1 MPRQGNPSRRPLSIT
16 GPSVTAIILNITGL
30 LLTVLVVFVG
40 VIWLF
45 QERIAFQPPRS
56 PSLETVG
63 ASRVSYKAS
72 DGQPLLAYV
81 VGDAKKARG
90 LLLVFHGNADL
101 AVNGISW
108 AEEVNRSTSFAVM
121 LTEYRGYM
129 NLGGRPTYSGSQL
142 DSQAAYDFARGELG
156 VPVDSIAVYGHSL
169 GSAIAAELASRHRP
183 LALILES
190 PFTSARAMSR
200 IIGWRAIHF
209 VWDAIARFHFDTV
222 EKVASIDAPVWVA
235 HGLRD
240 RIIPVQMG
248 KDVFTAARVKGELL
262 LVPEASHNDVA
273 YVAGPSY
280 WRWMSAALQK

>member
-1 MPRQGNPSRRPLSIT
+1 MPWQGNPSRHPFSIP

-30 LLTVLVVFVG
+30 LLTALVVFVG
-40 VIWLF
+40 IVWLF
-45 QERIAFQPPRS
+45 QERIAFQPPH
-56 PSLETVG
+56 PPLLETVE
-63 ASRVSYKAS
+63 ASRVSYKAR

-81 VGDAKKARG
+81 VGDPKTANG
-90 LLLVFHGNADL
+90 LLLSFHGNADL
-101 AVNGISW
+101 AVSGIDW
-108 AEEVNRSTSFAVM
+108 AEEVNRATSFAVM

-129 NLGGRPTYSGSQL
+129 NLGGRPTYKGSQL
-142 DSQAAYDFARGELG
+142 DSEAAYEFARSELG
-156 VPVDSIAVYGHSL
+156 VPADSIAFYGHSL

-200 IIGWRAIHF
+200 IIGWRATHF

-240 RIIPVQMG
+240 HIIPAQMG
-248 KDVFTAARVKGELL
+248 KDVFAAAKVKGELL
-262 LVPEASHNDVA
+262 LVPEASHNDVG
-273 YVAGPSY
+273 YVGGPSY
-280 WRWMSAALQK
+280 WRWMSEALQK